1 MKSAI
6 LSLAITFLLVDI
18 SVAATTN
25 NSIDRKTNISS
36 NNPAIV
42 AGLFDDIR
50 DTVNDV
56 NGTVKDA
63 RGTVETTKDTKTEMN
78 NLQDDVGG
86 TNSSESSD
94 RRVSNGHKFY
104 DTVDEANNDNT
115 NNEGRSTKKKDSS
128 GSLDAVESL
137 FK

>member
-18 SVAATTN
+18 SIAATTN

-36 NNPAIV
+36 TNPAIV

-56 NGTVKDA
+56 NSTVKDA
-63 RGTVETTKDTKTEMN
+63 RGTVQTTKDTRTEMN
-78 NLQDDVGG
+78 NLQDDVEG
-86 TNSSESSD
+86 TNSSDSFGSE
-94 RRVSNGHKFY
+94 VSGGHKFY
-104 DTVDEANNDNT
+104 DTVDEVNDDST
-115 NNEGRSTKKKDSS
+115 NNEEISPKKKDSS
-128 GSLDAVESL
+128 SLDLVESL